1 MNMLTI
7 NSFIVVS
14 ILIGAVINLIVTKVN
29 FLILTLSEW
38 QKRRKEQRGRTLMIL
53 FTRYFKAQFIII
65 ERRIQGKSGWETNG
79 HQAQNGDVQDRHE

>member
-38 QKRRKEQRGRTLMIL
+38 QKRRKEQRGRTLMIS
-53 FTRYFKAQFIII
+53 FTRYFKAQFINYREKNPRKIWV
-65 ERRIQGKSGWETNG
+65 ENK
-79 HQAQNGDVQDRHE
+79 